1 MTNILAYKKST
12 NITEWTTGA
21 RPAPQ
26 MPCLAS
32 TSKIAAL
39 TLDLEAKALKNC
51 KKTLTNHY
59 RSPNAAFQN
68 CEQE

>member
-21 RPAPQ
+21 SPAPQ

-51 KKTLTNHY
+51 KKT
-59 RSPNAAFQN
+59 
-68 CEQE
+68 